1 MPDTVVWRI
10 IDGNL
15 PFLYDFPTQYAIEYT
30 SDVLWQ
36 ISDGTL
42 PYKNA
47 FPHLHGFSD
56 VPDSMWA
63 IHDGALPYKKTF
75 PQMYPI
81 EKPAAAPKPPYF
93 TFKGVDS
100 TEFGIMEM
108 DPLCIKHEQKTDFL
122 YMPTQG
128 VSVMQTRTYKSKV
141 ITVTLGLTDIS
152 PENILRLNQWLIG
165 QGPLTFSRD
174 PKRYYMASCNGAITG
189 QRLLSLGK
197 IPVQFNVMPFKY
209 NINDEYQKATVTA
222 TTLTHNAT
230 VEYEGTVNGLPK
242 LKIYVDDPGDIWI
255 RCYNT
260 ETGYTSDNI
269 EITGVTD
276 FVVIDVQ
283 ARKVYDENNNVI
295 LNRTFGDIT
304 TLQLLPG
311 ENNFVMTTNINDLRV
326 KHNTRWY

>member
-1 MPDTVVWRI
+1 MPADIWYIEDGDLPYRDQFPEKETIEDYPVNVWKI
-10 IDGNL
+10 ADGEL
-15 PFLYDFPTQYAIEYT
+15 PDKAAFAQMHG
-30 SDVLWQ
+30 
-36 ISDGTL
+36 ISDAPSRIWFSKEGYL
-42 PYKNA
+42 PYKLC
-47 FPHLHGFSD
+47 FP
-56 VPDSMWA
+56 P
-63 IHDGALPYKKTF
+63 
-75 PQMYPI
+75 MYPV
-81 EKPAAAPKPPYF
+81 ERPAAAPKPPYF

-128 VSVMQTRTYKSKV
+128 VSVMQTGTYKSKV

-209 NINDEYQKATVTA
+209 NITDEYQKATVTA

-230 VEYEGTVNGLPK
+230 VDYEGTVNGLPK

-269 EITGVTD
+269 EITNITD

-311 ENNFVMTTNINDLRV
+311 ENNFVMTTNVNDLRV

>member
-1 MPDTVVWRI
+1 MPADIWYIEDGDLPYRDQFPEKETIEDYPVNVWKI
-10 IDGNL
+10 TDGEL
-15 PFLYDFPTQYAIEYT
+15 PDKAAFAQMHG
-30 SDVLWQ
+30 
-36 ISDGTL
+36 ISDAPSRIWFSKEGYL
-42 PYKNA
+42 PYK
-47 FPHLHGFSD
+47 LC
-56 VPDSMWA
+56 
-63 IHDGALPYKKTF
+63 F
-75 PQMYPI
+75 PQMYPV
-81 EKPAAAPKPPYF
+81 ERPAAAPKPPYF

-122 YMPTQG
+122 YMPTQS
-128 VSVMQTRTYKSKV
+128 VSVMQTGTYKSKV

-311 ENNFVMTTNINDLRV
+311 ENNFVMTTNVNDLRV